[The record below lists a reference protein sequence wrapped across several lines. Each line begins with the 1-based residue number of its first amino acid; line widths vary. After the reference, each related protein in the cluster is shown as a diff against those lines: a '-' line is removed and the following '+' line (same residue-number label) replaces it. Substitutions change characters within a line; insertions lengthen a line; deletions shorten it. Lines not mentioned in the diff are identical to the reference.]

1 MARFDL
7 KDLARRGAELRIT
20 ELQEEL
26 AAIYSAFPDLRTR
39 RTARSNGRVPAPT
52 VAAADSAA
60 PRARKRKEMTVAER
74 KAVSLRMKKYWAERR
89 QAKGTK

>member
-26 AAIYSAFPDLRTR
+26 VAIYAAFPDVRTR
-39 RTARSNGRVPAPT
+39 RTARSNGRVPAAT
-52 VAAADSAA
+52 VAVARSAA
-60 PRARKRKEMTVAER
+60 PLARG
-74 KAVSLRMKKYWAERR
+74 SGRR
-89 QAKGTK
+89 